1 MVMAGAVVLAG
12 CASEEEVFEIDED
25 LGPDTCGADV
35 FPVGIS
41 IDDAGDVESGGP
53 VRVIRPG
60 QGVTQDY
67 NPSRLNLV
75 VDGSGILTDAYC
87 G

>member
-1 MVMAGAVVLAG
+1 MAAGVLALAG
-12 CASEEEVFEIDED
+12 CASDEPFEIDED

-41 IDDAGDVESGGP
+41 IEDAGSVEAGGP

-60 QGVTQDY
+60 QAVTQDY

-75 VDGSGILTDAYC
+75 VDSSGVLSDAYC